1 MSRSTA
7 FRRWAGGAFLA
18 AVVGLGTAGCIAV
31 PVGGYG
37 DPGYGGGYGGG
48 VGVAAPGV
56 VIAPGPIVVGPGGY
70 RRGWGRGY
78 YGHYG
83 YRRGWRG

>member
-1 MSRSTA
+1 MSRSRA
-7 FRRWAGGAFLA
+7 VRRWIGGALLVG
-18 AVVGLGTAGCIAV
+18 VVGVGMAGCIAV

-37 DPGYGGGYGGG
+37 DPGYGGG

-56 VIAPGPIVVGPGGY
+56 VIAPGPIVIGPGGY

-78 YGHYG
+78 YGHHYYG

>member
-7 FRRWAGGAFLA
+7 FRRWAGAAMLA
-18 AVVGLGTAGCIAV
+18 GVVGLGVGGCVAV
-31 PVGGYG
+31 PVGG
-37 DPGYGGGYGGG
+37 GYGYGYGEPAVG
-48 VGVAAPGV
+48 VGVAVPGV
-56 VIAPGPIVVGPGGY
+56 VVAPGPIVIGGG
-70 RRGWGRGY
+70 RGHFRRGY